1 MTLQVTNDF
10 GGLRAVCRQL
20 RAPGGCSW
28 DREQTINSLTPYL
41 LEEVHELLEAIGTGD
56 DAKIAEETGDLLYLL
71 VFVMTIAEEENRFS
85 FGDVAGGIIG
95 KLIRRHPH
103 VFGSESASLE
113 AHEVR
118 RQWETIK
125 AAERKDAR
133 SAAEASLPDRLHSGA
148 RGLPALLDAFRIQE
162 KAASLGFDW
171 PSVEPV
177 LEKLDEERVE
187 LAAALEADPASAEA
201 QAELG
206 DLLFTLVNLAR
217 HLRTDPEQ
225 ELRAT
230 TARFRRRFTRM
241 DEILKARGQ
250 SLDTADLDT
259 MEAAW
264 QEAKGQLAEE
274 VARRAEDPSEVEA
287 PREDSGAP

>member
-10 GGLRAVCRQL
+10 AGLREVCRRL
-20 RAPGGCSW
+20 RAPDGCSW
-28 DREQTINSLTPYL
+28 DRAQTIKSVTPYL
-41 LEEVHELLEAIGTGD
+41 LEEVHELLEAIGSGD
-56 DAKIAEETGDLLYLL
+56 DAKVAEETGDLLYLL
-71 VFVMTIAEEENRFS
+71 VFVMTMAEEENRFS
-85 FGDVAGGIIG
+85 YGDVAGGIIG

-103 VFGSESASLE
+103 IFGSESTSLE

-125 AAERKDAR
+125 AQEREDAG
-133 SAAEASLPDRLHSGA
+133 SAARGSSPDRLHSGA

-171 PSVEPV
+171 PSLAPV
-177 LEKLDEERVE
+177 LEKLDEERAE
-187 LAAALEADPASAEA
+187 LAAALEFDPASREA

-206 DLLFTLVNLAR
+206 DLLFTVVNLAR

-230 TARFRRRFTRM
+230 TARFRRRFGRM
-241 DEILKARGQ
+241 EEILEARDM

-264 QEAKGQLAEE
+264 QEAKGQLAGEDAAAGEE
-274 VARRAEDPSEVEA
+274 PNQSD
-287 PREDSGAP
+287 